1 MQVTKRSRGRYRSP
15 VTSGAVRRR
24 SEGARAHAV
33 ESADPVVPAG
43 RPGWWLMGV
52 AAVVAVAVSV
62 DLLNGG
68 WLLHL
73 ALRVSRLVN
82 GWDLRHGPAYWAV
95 WLFTQL
101 GGRGFILAV
110 LAVLAG
116 WLAWRR
122 RTLLPV
128 VRVLVALALLTG
140 VIYAFKYG
148 MGRTAPEYPG
158 SFFHRDGSSFPSGHV
173 ANAVLMWGVARWQA
187 VEFGLAPVV
196 QRLFRV
202 LSLGGPVAAGLAMVA
217 LNFHWVTDAVV
228 GGAVGVLLLG
238 VVHTLDALALS
249 LWVRARAGRDS
260 V

>member
-1 MQVTKRSRGRYRSP
+1 
-15 VTSGAVRRR
+15 VTSGAVRRGSDAGR
-24 SEGARAHAV
+24 TDAAPFA
-33 ESADPVVPAG
+33 APVVTVG
-43 RPGWWLMGV
+43 RPGWRLMAL
-52 AAVVAVAVSV
+52 AAAITVAVSV
-62 DLLNGG
+62 DLLGHG

-73 ALRVSRLVN
+73 DLRVSRVVD
-82 GWDLRHGPAYWAV
+82 GWDLRHGHAYWVV

-101 GGRGFILAV
+101 GGRGFIVAV

-122 RTLLPV
+122 RTLVPV
-128 VRVLVALALLTG
+128 IRVLVALALLTG

-173 ANAVLMWGVARWQA
+173 ANAVLMWGLARWLA
-187 VEFGLAPVV
+187 VEYGLAPAL
-196 QRLFRV
+196 QRLFAV
-202 LSLGGPVAAGLAMVA
+202 LSIAGPVAAGLAMVA

-238 VVHTLDALALS
+238 VVHTLDAAALS

-260 V
+260 A

>member
-1 MQVTKRSRGRYRSP
+1 
-15 VTSGAVRRR
+15 VTSVARRWSR
-24 SEGARAHAV
+24 PAGTTPPTG
-33 ESADPVVPAG
+33 PVVPVG
-43 RPGWWLMGV
+43 RPAVWAMAL
-52 AAVVAVAVSV
+52 AAVVTVAVSI
-62 DLLNGG
+62 DLLRGG

-73 ALRVSRLVN
+73 DLRVSSVVD
-82 GWDLRHGPAYWAV
+82 GWDLRHGSGYWVV

-110 LAVLAG
+110 LAVLVG
-116 WLAWRR
+116 WLAWSR
-122 RTLLPV
+122 RTLLPLA
-128 VRVLVALALLTG
+128 RVLVALVLLTA
-140 VIYAFKYG
+140 VIYGFKYG

-187 VEFGLAPVV
+187 AEYGLAPVL

-202 LSLGGPVAAGLAMVA
+202 LSLGGPIAAGAAMVA

-228 GGAVGVLLLG
+228 GAAVGVLLLG
-238 VVHTLDALALS
+238 VVHTLDAVALS